1 MNFYFT
7 TPTSVMEARRRM
19 MRRMFDESA
28 EEEPTF
34 SIPMN
39 LSSTQ
44 DDYTITALVPGLSS
58 DAVNIQFNNGVL
70 TVDGEY
76 PESQLEGQDVHISE
90 LPVGKFSRSIEFN
103 NPVAAEKIEA
113 SLKDGVLTLRIPKA
127 EEAKPKTIKIATK

>member
-19 MRRMFDESA
+19 MRRMFDETV

-39 LSSTQ
+39 LSSNQ
-44 DDYTITALVPGLSS
+44 DEYTITALVPGLSS

-76 PESQLEGQDVHISE
+76 PESQLEGEDVHLSE

>member
-19 MRRMFDESA
+19 MRRMFDESV

-58 DAVNIQFNNGVL
+58 DAVNIQFNNGIL

>member
-19 MRRMFDESA
+19 MRRMFDENV

-39 LSSTQ
+39 LSSNQ
-44 DDYTITALVPGLSS
+44 DEYTITALVPGLSS
-58 DAVNIQFNNGVL
+58 EAVNIQFNNGVL